1 MFRSHTRSRAPRNSR
16 LSGWV
21 LLASLITTRP
31 LAAQA
36 ANPSATPAPK
46 GVTGQTASASAED
59 ESQALAQAFQS
70 ASGSPQQLIKNLED
84 FLARFPDSP
93 RREQVLRAIFRQAL
107 QANSRERAA
116 DYAEKLLESSPSDFE
131 VLIAFID
138 LVERESDPAR
148 RERAIR
154 YTTRFIERAEK
165 PAQEASS
172 SRSSQ
177 DKEEQSQPLALA
189 AGYLMRGRVYAKSGE
204 TEKAL
209 SDFEK
214 SYAAYP
220 SSSVAERLGDLAAK
234 KGEADRAID
243 YYATA
248 FAFPEPGADP
258 ARKEELRKKL
268 GSAYLARHHSEQG
281 LGDLILARYD
291 ELSRSLASRLKANG
305 RTNAG
310 AREPSDV
317 VLQKLDGSPLRLA
330 DLRGKVV
337 VLDFWATWCGP
348 CRLEG
353 RLLEKVVQSFRD
365 NPAAVFLAVNVDDDR
380 ENVPAF
386 VQKESWTVPVVYAQD
401 LDRLLGVRALPTLI
415 IFGREAQ
422 VVFRQEGLDARSFV
436 ETVEKK
442 IRDALSAPQAAAPP
456 GPPNY

>member
-36 ANPSATPAPK
+36 ANPSPTLAPK
-46 GVTGQTASASAED
+46 AVTGQTASASAED

-70 ASGSPQQLIKNLED
+70 ASGNPQQLIKNLDD

-107 QANSRERAA
+107 QANSRERATA
-116 DYAEKLLESSPSDFE
+116 YAERLLESSPSDFE

-154 YTTRFIERAEK
+154 YTSRFIERAEK

-258 ARKEELRKKL
+258 ARKEQLRKKL
-268 GSAYLARHHSEQG
+268 GSAYLARHQSEQG
-281 LGDLILARYD
+281 LGDLVLARYD
-291 ELSRSLASRLKANG
+291 ELSRSLAPRLKANG
-305 RTNAG
+305 RPNAG

-353 RLLEKVVQSFRD
+353 RLLKKVVQSFRD
-365 NPAAVFLAVNVDDDR
+365 NPATVFLAVNVDEDR

-386 VQKESWTVPVVYAQD
+386 VQEESWTVPVVYAQD

-415 IFGREAQ
+415 IVGREAQ
-422 VVFRQEGLDARSFV
+422 IVFRQEGLDPESFV
-436 ETVEKK
+436 QTVEKK

-456 GPPNY
+456 GPPSH